1 MRERPE
7 IIAHR
12 GFSASAPENTLA
24 AFEAAVAAGA
34 DRIELDVQLTRN
46 GAPVILH
53 DDLLDRT
60 TSGKGPVEAMSLDEI
75 RRLDAGSWFHPRF
88 RRERVPTLD
97 EALDC
102 CAGRIAVNV
111 EIKACPGAAA
121 SGRIER
127 LVAEAVAARRPP
139 GAWTDEWAIVS
150 SFDRGALERLRR
162 IDPRIPIELLH
173 DAGPPGGDG
182 RPPEP
187 PDEAALDSARSL
199 GAAGLNVSLDEI
211 RARPELAA
219 MAHSR
224 SLRIK
229 VYTVDLPGDMERLA
243 ALGVDGIFTNRP
255 DVLARELGRGGRSL
269 RG

>member
-1 MRERPE
+1 MAGRPE

-24 AFEAAVAAGA
+24 AFEAAILAGA
-34 DRIELDVQLTRN
+34 DRVEFDVQLTRD

-60 TSGKGPVEAMSLDEI
+60 TSGKGPVEAISLDEI
-75 RRLDAGSWFHPRF
+75 RRLDAGSWFDSRF
-88 RRERVPTLD
+88 GRESVPTLD

-111 EIKACPGAAA
+111 EIKAAPGGTPV

-127 LVAEAVAARRPP
+127 LVAAALAARRSCA
-139 GAWTDEWAIVS
+139 GTAGWAVVS
-150 SFDRGALERLRR
+150 SFDRGALERLRG

-173 DAGPPGGDG
+173 DAGPPPGDG
-182 RPPEP
+182 RAPEP
-187 PDEAALDSARSL
+187 PGEAALDSARTL
-199 GAAGLNVSLDEI
+199 GATGLNVSLDEI
-211 RARPELAA
+211 RARPALAA

-229 VYTVDLPGDMERLA
+229 VYTVDLPEDMETLA

-255 DVLARELGRGGRSL
+255 DVLARVLGPSRRA
-269 RG
+269 

>member
-24 AFEAAVAAGA
+24 AFEAAILAGA
-34 DRIELDVQLTRN
+34 DRVEFDVQLTRD

-60 TSGKGPVEAMSLDEI
+60 TSGKGPVEAISLDEI
-75 RRLDAGSWFHPRF
+75 RRLDAGSWFDARF
-88 RRERVPTLD
+88 ARERVPTLD

-111 EIKACPGAAA
+111 EIKAAPGGVAA

-127 LVAEAVAARRPP
+127 LVAAALAARRSS
-139 GAWTDEWAIVS
+139 GGGTAGWAVVS
-150 SFDRGALERLRR
+150 SFDRAALERLRR

-173 DAGPPGGDG
+173 DAGPPHGDG

-187 PDEAALDSARSL
+187 PGDAALDSARAL
-199 GAAGLNVSLDEI
+199 GAAGLNVSLEEI
-211 RARPELAA
+211 RARPALTA

-229 VYTVDLPGDMERLA
+229 VYTVDLPEDMERLA
-243 ALGVDGIFTNRP
+243 ALAVDGIFTNRP
-255 DVLARELGRGGRSL
+255 DVLALVLGRS
-269 RG
+269 